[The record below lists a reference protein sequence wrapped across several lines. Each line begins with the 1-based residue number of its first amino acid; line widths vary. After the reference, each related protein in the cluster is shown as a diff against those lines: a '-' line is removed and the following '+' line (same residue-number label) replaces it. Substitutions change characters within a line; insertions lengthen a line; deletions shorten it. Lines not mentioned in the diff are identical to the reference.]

1 MKQMTRLATLA
12 ALVGLSAIVPAR
24 AEQWTIDSSHSAA
37 HFGVRHLMV
46 STVRGDFG
54 NVQGTIEYDGK
65 DVKSLKVEAT
75 LDVAT
80 VNTREPKRDEH
91 LKSADFFDAEKFPK
105 MTFKSKRVDVA
116 GPGKV
121 KLVGDLTLKGVTKE
135 VVLDLEGPTPALKNP
150 WGKTVVGAS
159 ATAKINRSDFG
170 VTWNKTLDAGGV
182 VVSDEVTITID
193 VEAVKK
199 EAAAPAK

>member
-1 MKQMTRLATLA
+1 MKQMTRLAALA

-24 AEQWTIDSSHSAA
+24 AESWTIDASHSAA
-37 HFGVRHLMV
+37 QFGVRHLMV

-75 LDVAT
+75 VDVAT
-80 VNTREPKRDEH
+80 VDTREPKRDEH

-105 MTFKSKRVDVA
+105 MTFKSKRVDVSA
-116 GPGKV
+116 GGKA
-121 KLVGDLTLKGVTKE
+121 KLVGDLTLRGVTKE

-159 ATAKINRSDFG
+159 ATTKINRSDFG
-170 VTWNKTLDAGGV
+170 VKWNKTLDAGGV
-182 VVSDEVTITID
+182 VVSDEVAITID
-193 VEAVKK
+193 VEAVKV